1 MRLILIGFIVAYL
14 SGCAT
19 LDGTTTGDACTEEGS
34 VVYHRSCMAYA
45 RAEIDK
51 PETMR
56 KVNKKNGR

>member
-19 LDGTTTGDACTEEGS
+19 LDGTSTGDACTEEGS
-34 VVYHRSCMAYA
+34 VVRHRSCMAYA
-45 RAEIDK
+45 RAEMDK
-51 PETMR
+51 SETMR